1 MIVFRY
7 LFKETLKTQLSVL
20 LILLLIFM
28 SQNFIRVL
36 SKAVKGSIPTQLV
49 TELMMLNVPN
59 MALLMLPI
67 SLFVGILFAHGRLYA
82 ESEMTVLKALGLG
95 PRYIMSTALLLA
107 LLTGALAIGN
117 TFWLAPW
124 AQRQQIDLLER
135 AKRDPSFT
143 AIEEGRFL
151 SLNSGKLVVY
161 VDELKDKGKDLERIF
176 LLQQATETQGPA
188 IIVAKN
194 GRLSSDDN
202 GLRWVTLQDG
212 HRYAAPLKGDGFN
225 ISSFEQYRA
234 WIPLGQEEKDARLE
248 VSSLDWQKLTE
259 SDDPKALG
267 EMQWRISLPISI
279 LVLTLIV
286 VPLAQ
291 VNPRQ
296 GRYAKL
302 LPAILLYLSYY
313 LLLSAGRSAME
324 RGTLPAMP
332 GLFSVPLVYLLLFAL
347 PLNLGGTRWWQAFRL
362 SVKGR
367 VCP

>member
-1 MIVFRY
+1 VIVFRY

-67 SLFVGILFAHGRLYA
+67 SLFIGILFAHGRLYA

-107 LLTGALAIGN
+107 LLTGLLAIGN

-135 AKRDPSFT
+135 AKRDPAFT

-151 SLNSGKLVVY
+151 SLNGGKLVIY
-161 VDELKDKGKDLERIF
+161 VDELKDKGTDLERIF
-176 LLQQATETQGPA
+176 VLQQATERQGPA
-188 IIVAKN
+188 IVVAER
-194 GRLSSDDN
+194 GRLSSDDK
-202 GLRWVTLQDG
+202 GLRWVTLQNG
-212 HRYAAPLKGDGFN
+212 HRYAAPLAGDGFT
-225 ISSFEQYRA
+225 ISSFAQYSA
-234 WIPLGQEEKDARLE
+234 WIPLGQEEQDARQE
-248 VSSLDWQKLTE
+248 VSSLDWPALTKSE
-259 SDDPKALG
+259 DPKALS
-267 EMQWRISLPISI
+267 ERQWRISLPISI

-313 LLLSAGRSAME
+313 LLLSAGRSALE

-332 GLFSVPLVYLLLFAL
+332 GLFIVPLLYLLLFAM
-347 PLNLGGTRWWQAFRL
+347 PLNLGGTRWWQALRL
-362 SVKGR
+362 RVKGGA
-367 VCP
+367 CA